1 MASLDSET
9 PIDSLPEEVLC
20 MIFDRLNLRNVK
32 TASLTCRRWH
42 DIIFS
47 SAYVN
52 RFKLEIRFEWST
64 IAEKCAEWSPRQM
77 KKMIDTLKHTQRFHR
92 NMSLRISHTLTD
104 NDFQAFWECFH
115 PRVTEHINSLQLD
128 IMSCSSQLAIL
139 AILNG
144 ITLMPKL
151 RSLSFDNCSSPYYNL
166 PILRNA
172 TINHLKMRDLC
183 VFPFDMPELQ
193 SFEGP
198 ASALA
203 QPNQPLVYN
212 NLKHITITELLMFY
226 RTIPTRWAHVHMP
239 EIQSFQGPLYA
250 LAQLDTIAQPKVFAK
265 LKRVTLTDC
274 LMRFEN
280 KSSLHRLARVETL
293 HLSIDAINDWFLPA
307 VCEACP
313 ALQHLYFDYPWLDI
327 YPATLRQLSKFVNL
341 RHLVISSIE
350 TSYTLAVGFDY
361 GLSQLTQLELLDLGS
376 HILQD
381 PSLKHLP
388 KSIRSLTVHI
398 TSANEASVIETI
410 TGTLT
415 QLKKLRLIYPGR
427 QPFSAPAAT
436 LIVDKQTLKL
446 LHLLAQLEVLVFDN
460 VKFTESA
467 FLDMEAPMH
476 QMRELLFVRCD
487 LDRNHIRGCRE
498 MFPNLKKIV
507 FRRKLQ
513 TYYFSNQIQ

>member
-1 MASLDSET
+1 MRATALRDKIISERARARAQFPHYRRDCLKAIKANNTRSQHQHQQQQQLVVPPVPKNVHGTGRTSAHQPLKRFHGEVENISSLTCTGTAEHSAALSVINSSSNRTAITIASHLRVCIESPESDDSAVFYTEMASLDSET

-32 TASLTCRRWH
+32 TASLTCRKWH

-104 NDFQAFWECFH
+104 NDFQAFWECLH

-128 IMSCSSQLAIL
+128 IMSCSSQSAIL

-172 TINHLKMRDLC
+172 TVNHLKMHDLC

-250 LAQLDTIAQPKVFAK
+250 LTQLDTIAQPKVFAK

-280 KSSLHRLARVETL
+280 QSSLHRLARVETL

-313 ALQHLYFDYPWLDI
+313 ALKHLYFDCPWLDI

-376 HILQD
+376 YVFAGPKLKT
-381 PSLKHLP
+381 PS
-388 KSIRSLTVHI
+388 
-398 TSANEASVIETI
+398 
-410 TGTLT
+410 
-415 QLKKLRLIYPGR
+415 
-427 QPFSAPAAT
+427 
-436 LIVDKQTLKL
+436 
-446 LHLLAQLEVLVFDN
+446 
-460 VKFTESA
+460 
-467 FLDMEAPMH
+467 
-476 QMRELLFVRCD
+476 
-487 LDRNHIRGCRE
+487 
-498 MFPNLKKIV
+498 
-507 FRRKLQ
+507 
-513 TYYFSNQIQ
+513 